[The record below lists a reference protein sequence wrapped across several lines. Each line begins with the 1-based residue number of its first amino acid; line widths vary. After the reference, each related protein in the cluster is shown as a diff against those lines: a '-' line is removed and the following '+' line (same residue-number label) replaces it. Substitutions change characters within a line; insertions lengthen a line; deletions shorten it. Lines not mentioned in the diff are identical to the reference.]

1 MKKNVQTKVIPSPMP
16 FYIGCGIMIILTFI
30 LPMYKLSSWLLT
42 AGIGCASIFGL
53 KVTKVFKDQVI
64 EIEVPKEYIS
74 TEVEELVKLG
84 YENITAIKH
93 YENQIKNIEVKN
105 DLRSIIETSEL
116 ILEYLEENQK
126 LERDIRKYFK
136 YYLTEIVNMAK
147 HYVDFEDS
155 KIIVENIKVSKE
167 KIEAT
172 LNNASVAFNKY
183 YNDLYAGKAMDVN
196 VDLKVFDSML
206 KELG

>member
-1 MKKNVQTKVIPSPMP
+1 MKKNIETKVIPSPMP
-16 FYIGCGIMIILTFI
+16 FYIGCGIMILLTFI

-42 AGIGCASIFGL
+42 AGIGCLSIFGL
-53 KVTKVFKDQVI
+53 KASKIFKDQII

-84 YENITAIKH
+84 YEKITALKH
-93 YENQIKNIEVKN
+93 YENQIQNVEVKN
-105 DLRSIIETSEL
+105 DLKSIIETSDL
-116 ILEYLEENQK
+116 IIEYLEENQK
-126 LERDIRKYFK
+126 LERDVRKYFR
-136 YYLTEIVNMAK
+136 YYLEEIVNMAK

>member
-1 MKKNVQTKVIPSPMP
+1 MKKNIETKVIPSPMP
-16 FYIGCGIMIILTFI
+16 FYIGCGIMILLTFI

-42 AGIGCASIFGL
+42 VGLGICSIFGL
-53 KVTKVFKDQVI
+53 KALKVFKDQVI
-64 EIEVPKEYIS
+64 EIEKPKEYIS

-84 YENITAIKH
+84 VEKVTELKH
-93 YENQIKNIEVKN
+93 YENQIENIEVKN
-105 DLRSIIETSEL
+105 DLKSIIETSEL

-126 LERDIRKYFK
+126 LERDVRKYFR
-136 YYLTEIVNMAK
+136 YYLDEIVNMAK
-147 HYVDFEDS
+147 HYVDFEDT
-155 KIIVENIKVSKE
+155 KIVVDNIKVSKE

-172 LNNASVAFNKY
+172 LQNASVAFNKY
-183 YNDLYAGKAMDVN
+183 YNDLYAGKAMDVH

>member
-1 MKKNVQTKVIPSPMP
+1 MKKNIETKVIPSPMP
-16 FYIGCGIMIILTFI
+16 FYIGCGIMILLTFI

-53 KVTKVFKDQVI
+53 KAAKVFKDQII

-84 YENITAIKH
+84 VEKITALRH
-93 YENQIKNIEVKN
+93 YENQIKNVEVKN
-105 DLRSIIETSEL
+105 DLKSIIETSDL
-116 ILEYLEENQK
+116 IIEYLEENQK
-126 LERDIRKYFK
+126 LERDVRKYFR
-136 YYLTEIVNMAK
+136 YYLDEIVNMAK
-147 HYVDFEDS
+147 HYVDFEDA
-155 KIIVENIKVSKE
+155 KIVVDNIKVSKE

>member
-1 MKKNVQTKVIPSPMP
+1 MKKNVETKVIPSPIP

-42 AGIGCASIFGL
+42 LGVGILSIVGL
-53 KVTKVFKDQVI
+53 KASKIFKDQVI

-74 TEVEELVKLG
+74 SEVEELVTLG
-84 YENITAIKH
+84 YENITALNH
-93 YENQIKNIEVKN
+93 YENQIQNIKVKN
-105 DLRSIIETSEL
+105 DLKSIIETSTL
-116 ILEYLEENQK
+116 IIEYLEENQK
-126 LERDIRKYFK
+126 LERDVRKYFK
-136 YYLTEIVNMAK
+136 YYLVEVVNMAK

-155 KIIVENIKVSKE
+155 KVVVDNIKISKE

-183 YNDLYAGKAMDVN
+183 YNDLYAGKAMDVS
-196 VDLKVFDSML
+196 VDLKVFDSMI

>member
-1 MKKNVQTKVIPSPMP
+1 MKKNVETKVIPSPLP
-16 FYIGCGIMIILTFI
+16 FYIGCGIMILLTFI
-30 LPMYKLSSWLLT
+30 LPMYKLSSWLIT
-42 AGIGCASIFGL
+42 AGIGCVSIFGL
-53 KVTKVFKDQVI
+53 KATKLFKDQVI
-64 EIEVPKEYIS
+64 EIEIPKEYIT

-84 YENITAIKH
+84 YENITALQH
-93 YENQIKNIEVKN
+93 YENQISNVEVKN
-105 DLRSIIETSEL
+105 DLKSIVETSTL

-126 LERDIRKYFK
+126 LERDVRKYFR

-155 KIIVENIKVSKE
+155 KIVVDNIKVSKE

-172 LNNASVAFNKY
+172 LNKASVAFNKY
-183 YNDLYAGKAMDVN
+183 YNDLYAGKAMDVS